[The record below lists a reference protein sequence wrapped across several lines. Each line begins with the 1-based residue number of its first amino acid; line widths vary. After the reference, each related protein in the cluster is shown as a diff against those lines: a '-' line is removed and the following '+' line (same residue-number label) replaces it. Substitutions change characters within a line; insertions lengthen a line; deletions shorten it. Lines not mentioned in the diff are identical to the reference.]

1 MNVWVLAIVGDAN
14 PGISKMETLCSAC
27 ERHEGSCIPG
37 SLGKRG
43 VEHPWKVGKEVV
55 LFLDILPR
63 AMLEPESR
71 EETEAK

>member
-1 MNVWVLAIVGDAN
+1 M
-14 PGISKMETLCSAC
+14 
-27 ERHEGSCIPG
+27 
-37 SLGKRG
+37 
-43 VEHPWKVGKEVV
+43 EHPWKVGKEVV